1 MINDC
6 NRLLEC
12 LEPIHIKNTAAM
24 MTLFNF
30 FCIVNIEHRM
40 GNITAEDI
48 AEIPEKYIQYAIIMN
63 AEQKKEKNLMNTQEI
78 DWRFIKNTM
87 N

>member
-1 MINDC
+1 
-6 NRLLEC
+6 
-12 LEPIHIKNTAAM
+12 
-24 MTLFNF
+24 
-30 FCIVNIEHRM
+30 M